1 MFTPPPPQPYDWQAQ
16 PLCFLI
22 WQPGAMINLNTLCGE
37 AKLNCSN
44 FRSKEEVQAA
54 FDKKQPGT
62 QGLDGDGDGKVC
74 EWGTLKAK
82 SQGRDRNLS
91 ESSPGTNETENPEQ

>member
-1 MFTPPPPQPYDWQAQ
+1 
-16 PLCFLI
+16 
-22 WQPGAMINLNTLCGE
+22 MINLNTLCGE

-44 FRSKEEVQAA
+44 IRSKEEAQAA

-74 EWGTLKAK
+74 EWGTARAK
-82 SQGRDRNLS
+82 SQQSDHNLS
-91 ESSPGTNETENPEQ
+91 KPSPSTNETENLEQ

>member
-16 PLCFLI
+16 PLCYVI

-44 FRSKEEVQAA
+44 FCSKEEAQAA
-54 FDKKQPGT
+54 FDNTQPGT
-62 QGLDGDGDGKVC
+62 QGLDGDGDGKVR
-74 EWGTLKAK
+74 EWGY
-82 SQGRDRNLS
+82 DRNLS
-91 ESSPGTNETENPEQ
+91 EPFPATSETENPEQ

>member
-1 MFTPPPPQPYDWQAQ
+1 
-16 PLCFLI
+16 
-22 WQPGAMINLNTLCGE
+22 MINLNTLCGE

-44 FRSKEEVQAA
+44 FRSKQEAQAA

-62 QGLDGDGDGKVC
+62 QGLDGDGDGRVC

-82 SQGRDRNLS
+82 SQESDRNLS
-91 ESSPGTNETENPEQ
+91 GPNSGANETRNPEQ